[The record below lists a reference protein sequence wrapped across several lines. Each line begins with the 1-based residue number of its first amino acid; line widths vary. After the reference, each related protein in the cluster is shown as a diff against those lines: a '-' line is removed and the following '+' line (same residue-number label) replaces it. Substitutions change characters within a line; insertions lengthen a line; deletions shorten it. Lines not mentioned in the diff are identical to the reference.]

1 MLLTTLGFLRDEP
14 GLLDFENKMSL
25 LRTLLCKPELD
36 LATRTALEDVARV
49 SQPETVEVGNRSL
62 SMLLEGRLF
71 GAYVLLSV
79 EEKHKGRE
87 NNQQHPVALICWAFY
102 YRGY

>member
-1 MLLTTLGFLRDEP
+1 MLLTTLSFLRDEP

-25 LRTLLCKPELD
+25 LRTLLSKPELD

-49 SQPETVEVGNRSL
+49 SQPETVEISNRSV
-62 SMLLEGRLF
+62 SKLLKARLF

-79 EEKHKGRE
+79 EAKKW
-87 NNQQHPVALICWAFY
+87 VVK
-102 YRGY
+102 